1 MTPEETVEMAKR
13 TIDDIDVRGKRV
25 LMRVDFN
32 VPLDGAR
39 ITDDRRI
46 TSARRSIESV
56 IGRGGR
62 LILMSHLGRPSGKGF
77 EPEFSLRPVAEHLR
91 GLFPGVMV
99 YFPGD
104 DPSGDASKSAIDAMH
119 DGEIVLLE
127 NLRFNPGEKKADAD
141 FAARLASY
149 GDVYCNNAFGTAHR
163 DDASM
168 VAVPEAMV
176 GTPHVAGHL
185 LQRELKY
192 LRDTIESA
200 QPPFIAVLGGAK
212 VSDKLRAIR
221 TLRAHVDHV
230 LIGGAMAYTFLRARG
245 EDVGASLVEP
255 DMIEEARSLLADTA
269 GGTLHLPTDHVIAEA
284 IRDDI
289 TMQIVE
295 GAIPDGMMGLDIGPE
310 TRSTYSGL
318 LRTARTIVWNGP
330 MGVFEMKAFEA
341 GTRAVAEAIV
351 AATEDG
357 ATSVVGGGDSAAAA
371 EAFGL
376 AERFSHVSTGG
387 GASLELLE
395 GRSFRS
401 VELLD
406 EA

>member
-1 MTPEETVEMAKR
+1 MAKR

-32 VPLDGAR
+32 VPLDNGR

-62 LILMSHLGRPSGKGF
+62 LILMSHLGRPTGHGI
-77 EPEFSLRPVAEHLR
+77 EPEYRLKPVAEHLR
-91 GLFPGVMV
+91 ALFPGVMV
-99 YFPGD
+99 HFPGD

-127 NLRFNPGEKKADAD
+127 NLRFNAGEKKADAG

-176 GTPHVAGHL
+176 GRPHVAGHL

-192 LRDTIESA
+192 LLDAIHAAR
-200 QPPFIAVLGGAK
+200 PPFIAVLGGAK

-221 TLRAHVDHV
+221 NLRTHVDHV

-245 EDVGASLVEP
+245 VDVGASLVES
-255 DMIEEARSLLADTA
+255 DMIDEARSLLADTA
-269 GGTLHLPTDHVIAEA
+269 GGTLHLPSDHVIAGA
-284 IRDDI
+284 IRGDV
-289 TMQIVE
+289 TTQIVD
-295 GAIPDGMMGLDIGPE
+295 GAIPDGMLGLDIGPA
-310 TRSTYSGL
+310 TRAMYGGL
-318 LRTARTIVWNGP
+318 LREAKTIVWNGP
-330 MGVFEMKAFEA
+330 MGVFEKKAFEA
-341 GTRAVAEAIV
+341 GTRAVAEGIV
-351 AATEDG
+351 AATDAG
-357 ATSVVGGGDSAAAA
+357 ATSIVGGGDSAAAA
-371 EAFGL
+371 ESFGL